1 MVFEGKL
8 IDLIAKADN
17 LEWSLWVYSEP
28 CESLTPDIQC
38 IVLDVDNTALGADG
52 FTPIEIENRGF
63 QELISMQDLQAVLK
77 KTDNHMV
84 VKAIEYYVKNDAYL
98 LSCPHCP

>member
-1 MVFEGKL
+1 MIIFEGKL

-38 IVLDVDNTALGADG
+38 IAIDVNSAALGGDG
-52 FTPIEIENRGF
+52 FTPLEVENRGF
-63 QELISMQDLQAVLK
+63 QELISMQDLQAILK
-77 KTDNHMV
+77 SSDSQ
-84 VKAIEYYVKNDAYL
+84 KAIKAIDYYVENDAL
-98 LSCPHCP
+98 LP